1 MGKNSNERK
10 DNKQWKTILKNYTL
24 MQNPHFETDAQNWHI
39 IGTELFNINKFE
51 RRTLKCLRI
60 ILK

>member
-24 MQNPHFETDAQNWHI
+24 MQNPHYETDA
-39 IGTELFNINKFE
+39 
-51 RRTLKCLRI
+51 
-60 ILK
+60 